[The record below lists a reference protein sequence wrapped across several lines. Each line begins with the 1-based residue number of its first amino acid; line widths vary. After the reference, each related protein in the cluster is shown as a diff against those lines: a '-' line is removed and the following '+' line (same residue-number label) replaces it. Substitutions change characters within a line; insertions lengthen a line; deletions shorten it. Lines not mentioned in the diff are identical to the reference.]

1 MNQENKIE
9 EIEVCEHEHSHGE
22 IIDKVGKEM
31 PSEDLIYDVAE
42 LFKVFGDS
50 TRTKILTA
58 LFESEM
64 CVCDIG
70 RLLNMTKSAISHQL
84 RILRQNKLVK
94 ARKSGKEVFY
104 SLADNHVKIIFKMAI
119 DHVSGKDCE

>member
-1 MNQENKIE
+1 M
-9 EIEVCEHEHSHGE
+9 EIETCEKNCTHGE
-22 IIDKVGKEM
+22 IVEM
-31 PSEDLIYDVAE
+31 VASSMPDESVIYDVAE

-70 RLLNMTKSAISHQL
+70 KLLGMSQSAISHQL
-84 RILRQNKLVK
+84 RILKQSKLVK

-104 SLADNHVKIIFKMAI
+104 SLADSHVKIIFKMAI
-119 DHVSGKDCE
+119 EHVSGVHCD

>member
-22 IIDKVGKEM
+22 IIEKVGKEM

-70 RLLNMTKSAISHQL
+70 KLLNMTKSAISHQL

>member
-1 MNQENKIE
+1 MRE
-9 EIEVCEHEHSHGE
+9 EIEICE
-22 IIDKVGKEM
+22 KECIHTNVVSEVSAKM
-31 PSEDLIYDVAE
+31 PSEEIIYDLAE

-58 LFESEM
+58 LFECEM

-70 RLLNMTKSAISHQL
+70 KLLGMTKSAISHQL
-84 RILRQNKLVK
+84 RILRQSKLVK

-104 SLADNHVKIIFKMAI
+104 SLADEHVKTIFQMAI
-119 DHVSGKDCE
+119 DHVTEC